1 MIRKAVI
8 FILILACYI
17 LQTTVFSLQS
27 ITSVSPNLMIIITV
41 SIAFMQGKKEGILTG
56 LVSGLLVDFGY
67 GNIFGFYGLLY
78 MLAGYASGTFCQ
90 VYFDNDVKMPL
101 ILATSFD
108 ILCNFIVYIVFFLL
122 RGRLAFAHFLTRII
136 IPEAVFTAL
145 MTLILYRLFYVINHA
160 LVNNQK
166 KGRQSLW
173 IKD

>member
-1 MIRKAVI
+1 MIRKIII
-8 FILILACYI
+8 FILIAVCCI

-27 ITSVSPNLMIIITV
+27 VTSVSPNLMIIITI

-56 LVSGLLVDFGY
+56 LISGLLIDFTY
-67 GNIFGFYGLLY
+67 GSVYGFYGLLY
-78 MLAGYASGTFCQ
+78 MLVGYAAGFFCQ

-101 ILATSFD
+101 ILATVSD
-108 ILCNFIVYIVFFLL
+108 VLCNFIVYVVFFLL
-122 RGRLAFAHFLTRII
+122 RGRLAFARFLTGII
-136 IPEAVFTAL
+136 IPEAVYTAL